1 MYKHP
6 STTLFTLTIDL
17 NCFRNMGLKSD
28 KLLIKLQSK
37 KKKVMADVFQQYNK
51 RNAPFLNDI
60 RGHLSV
66 DL

>member
-1 MYKHP
+1 
-6 STTLFTLTIDL
+6 
-17 NCFRNMGLKSD
+17 MGLKSD

-51 RNAPFLNDI
+51 RNAPSLNDI